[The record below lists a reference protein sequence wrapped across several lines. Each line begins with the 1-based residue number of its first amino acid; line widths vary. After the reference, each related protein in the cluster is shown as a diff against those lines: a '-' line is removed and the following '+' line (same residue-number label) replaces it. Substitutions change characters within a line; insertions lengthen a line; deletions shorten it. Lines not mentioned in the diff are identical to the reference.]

1 MSNPPSRSEIESA
14 LSGRTKKA
22 TPSQTRKPAPELD
35 FGEPPRRQQV
45 IGGNLSG
52 VNKRKKFGLFSRY
65 SDFNVAN
72 WVAGFVV
79 LLIIAAFFWPDKK
92 DTVTEVAKQLEE
104 NRVVELGGQEF
115 EETAAGVSSFARET
129 DAGRANTYRE
139 IDATDTQIR
148 ELLKVASDH
157 VRERQFTQPRNQ
169 NAVVIYKQ
177 VLSLNPNNAD
187 AGEGLE
193 KIQQHFLVR
202 GLNALNENKETL
214 ASNYLDRLAYVNKS
228 SPEYEDLDLA
238 IQDYQLQKNIVDTLR
253 KAQDAFDAGNL
264 ILPARSSALTFFQ
277 QALRLDDSNEP
288 ARVGIKKIA
297 DHFIDQANT
306 SVLTGDFGAAA
317 AQLATVALIDPEH
330 KSIPLIE
337 AMISRA
343 KPLAETAQQQST
355 APIEPNVESST
366 VSSTTSSSVVPTQ
379 ASAADSAQPTSPI
392 SEARTPIEQA
402 SEQEAFD
409 KQYLQQ
415 GLDAYYSG
423 DYAKAGA
430 LLQPL
435 ADKGIARAQMRLAYM
450 HFLGRGFPRSRAE
463 ADKIVRSSLPAI
475 RKFANEGRGWAQSDL
490 GSLYEDG
497 LVLPRDYGEAVYWYR
512 TAAEKG
518 YPGAQTNL
526 GLMYARGRGVAN
538 SRRTAVEWFQRAAK
552 QGDEVA
558 KRNLEALGIN

>member
-14 LSGRTKKA
+14 LSGRTKK
-22 TPSQTRKPAPELD
+22 TKPPQTRKPSPELD
-35 FGEPPRRQQV
+35 FNEPPRRQQV

-52 VNKRKKFGLFSRY
+52 VNKRKKFGIFSRY
-65 SDFNVAN
+65 SDVSIAN
-72 WVAGFVV
+72 WIAGFVV
-79 LLIIAAFFWPDKK
+79 LLIVVAFFWPHKE
-92 DTVTEVAKQLEE
+92 DTVTEVAKKLEE
-104 NRVVELGGQEF
+104 NRIIAVEDQEL
-115 EETAAGVSSFARET
+115 EQTTAGVSSFARET
-129 DAGRANTYRE
+129 DSGRANEYRE
-139 IDATDTQIR
+139 IDATEKKIR
-148 ELLKVASDH
+148 DLLQVADNHISK
-157 VRERQFTQPRNQ
+157 REFTEPNDQ
-169 NAVVIYKQ
+169 NAVTVYKQ
-177 VLSLNPNNAD
+177 ILELNPNNPA
-187 AGEGLE
+187 ANEGLE
-193 KIQQHFLVR
+193 KIRRHFLVR
-202 GLNALNENKETL
+202 GIRALEDDKDAVATSNL
-214 ASNYLDRLAYVNKS
+214 ARLAIIDRS
-228 SPEYEDLDLA
+228 SIEFEDLELA
-238 IQDYQLQKNIVDTLR
+238 IDAYKIQQEIAATLQK
-253 KAQDAFDAGNL
+253 AQLATKSGNL
-264 ILPARSSALTFFQ
+264 ILPARESALSFYQ
-277 QALRLDDSNEP
+277 QVLRLDETNEV
-288 ARVGIKKIA
+288 AQQGIKTIA
-297 DHFIDQANT
+297 DSFIDQANT

-343 KPLAETAQQQST
+343 KPLVEAAAQQESI
-355 APIEPNVESST
+355 AAVEPPTEEVLPVEST
-366 VSSTTSSSVVPTQ
+366 QSSTDQGTDNPSRVQPTQ
-379 ASAADSAQPTSPI
+379 VGDGRTS
-392 SEARTPIEQA
+392 EKQT
-402 SEQEAFD
+402 SEQEALD

-423 DYAKAGA
+423 DYAKAAA

-450 HFLGRGFPRSRAE
+450 HFLGRGFQRGRAQ
-463 ADKIVRSSLPAI
+463 ADRIVRSSLPAI

-538 SRRTAVEWFQRAAK
+538 SRRTAIEWFQRAAK

-558 KRNLEALGIN
+558 KRNLEALGVD